1 LSESFGNAV
10 THADTEVEETTM
22 LQKRNLWFMLLGDA
36 VLVILAYYG
45 AYLVRFDGHVPPF
58 YLAGFK
64 QTILWVVFLK
74 LLCFHFFRQ
83 YKGMWRYTSILDI
96 FDLLKACFVSSA
108 VMAMLLLLTVRFSG
122 FARGVFIIDFVLTFL
137 FVGGFRVA
145 IRLFYSRMNGEIKV
159 PALWTS
165 RTDAKNILLVG
176 AGDAGEKLLREIIA
190 TSNGDYY
197 VVGFLDDDRQKLKR
211 SIHGVPVL
219 GTIDSIQ
226 KVVKKN
232 KIDEIIIS
240 IPSAKGEQMRRIV
253 SFCKETGKRF
263 RTVPGIWELIEGK
276 VSVKRVRDVTV
287 ADLLGR
293 EEVHLDEKEIRDY
306 LQGKRILVTGA
317 GGSIGSEL
325 VRQICRFDPEKLGL
339 LDFSEFNLYKVAI
352 ECAQRFESVKTAS
365 CLVDI
370 KDAEAVEKT
379 FREFRPD
386 VVFHA
391 AAYKHV
397 PMQEL
402 NPWQAV
408 SNNVRGTR
416 NLVEA
421 SARHGVTRFVLVS
434 TDKAVRPSNVMGAT
448 KRVAEMLT
456 ECMNGRT
463 GSTFMAVRFGNVL
476 GSSGSVIPLFQDQ
489 ILRGSPVTVT
499 HEEVTRYFMSIP
511 EAAQLILQAGA
522 MGRGSEIFILDMG
535 KPVRI
540 IDMARD
546 LIRLSGFEPETDIP
560 IQITGLRPGEKL
572 YEELIT
578 EGEGIVNTNH
588 KKILVLQGNT
598 CDRETLESHIDE
610 LLAVARGYDAGEI
623 KKKLKE
629 IVPEYTPQL

>member
-1 LSESFGNAV
+1 
-10 THADTEVEETTM
+10 M

-36 VLVILAYYG
+36 VLVILAYYV
-45 AYLVRFDGHVPPF
+45 AYLVRFDGRIPPYF
-58 YLAGFK
+58 LAGFK
-64 QTILWVVFLK
+64 QTIVWVVPLK
-74 LLCFHFFRQ
+74 LICFHFFRQ

-108 VMAMLLLLTVRFSG
+108 VIAMILLLTVRFTG
-122 FARGVFIIDFVLTFL
+122 FARGAFIIDGALTFL
-137 FVGGFRVA
+137 FVGGFRIA
-145 IRLFYSRMNGEIKV
+145 IRLFYSRMNGKFRN
-159 PALWTS
+159 PMSWTTRNES
-165 RTDAKNILLVG
+165 RNILLIG

-211 SIHGVPVL
+211 SFHGVPVL

-240 IPSAKGEQMRRIV
+240 IPSAKGDQMRRIV
-253 SFCKETGKRF
+253 SLCESTGKRF

-293 EEVHLDEKEIRDY
+293 EEVHLDEKEIRNY
-306 LQGKRILVTGA
+306 LHGKRILVTGA

-421 SARHGVTRFVLVS
+421 SVRHGVTRFVLVS

-456 ECMNGRT
+456 ECMNGWT

-476 GSSGSVIPLFQDQ
+476 GSSGSVIPLFQEQ

-522 MGRGSEIFILDMG
+522 MGKGSEIFILDMG

-546 LIRLSGFEPETDIP
+546 LIRLSGLEPETDIP

-598 CDRETLESHIDE
+598 CDRKLLESHIEE
-610 LLAVARGYDAGEI
+610 LLAVARGYDAEEI

-629 IVPEYTPQL
+629 IVPEYTPQI